1 MHILLF
7 SFTGP
12 LKIAAN
18 VIMILVNANDVL
30 ANFQVKD
37 GIQRMGLPIVF
48 ILLLSCRLVI
58 TAQEFVREREKA
70 KERIKTEDKS
80 KQQVTNQ
87 GETEE
92 LSTNQ
97 EEQPLTA
104 DEKKMQ

>member
-1 MHILLF
+1 
-7 SFTGP
+7 
-12 LKIAAN
+12 
-18 VIMILVNANDVL
+18 MILVNANDVL

-70 KERIKTEDKS
+70 KEREKTEDKS

-92 LSTNQ
+92 LSSNQ
-97 EEQPLTA
+97 EEQALTA